1 MNNKKNPLISKG
13 FGKAEKIYPVDCS
26 NDRMMIVEKL
36 RLPRR
41 NVDFSWKVKSPQEK
55 QLIKLH
61 KKLNK
66 IKGVALIKTPIKIY

>member
-1 MNNKKNPLISKG
+1 MIIKKTPVTVKG
-13 FGKAEKIYPVDCS
+13 FDRLEKVYPVDCS
-26 NDRMMIVEKL
+26 NDRMMVVEKL

-55 QLIKLH
+55 QLLKLY

-66 IKGVALIKTPIKIY
+66 IKGVTLIKTPIKIH